1 MPDLQFQKVVQ
12 SNIDVLDFGV
22 RDLEA
27 IVTASGTILYSSTG
41 YGGGVSS
48 YFLSNGGSVS
58 LVDTALFD
66 LDADAGQGGEI
77 EVVDGGD
84 TLLVGGV
91 AGGKVLRFDLVGLGQ
106 IGGMNEMN
114 VAGSGSYAALAETDS
129 GHILTADQAGSGVL
143 TYTMG
148 NNGLT
153 LRNTE
158 ADTAASHAVHVSDVK
173 LVTLSNGTEVLLSAS
188 QGERG
193 ISSYRMSGFDPVLAD
208 SMGPDEG
215 AGIMIPTDMAV
226 MQMGTL
232 SFVIVAS
239 MPGSGNS
246 GALTVMQIDG
256 NGQLSVT
263 DHVLDS
269 LDMRFGAVQAI
280 DTIEINGRWYV
291 AAGGGDDGISLFV
304 VLPGGTLQHLSTVE
318 DSLTSTLDGVTA
330 ISLAFAGG
338 DLQVFAASGAEG
350 GISQFTYDLAGTGQ
364 TKLANA
370 NGQVLNGSS
379 GHDILVGQGGND
391 RLQAGA
397 GNDTLMGGDGR
408 DTLSGGAGNDLYII
422 TQDGVRDTI
431 TDFNP
436 NQDTIDLSF
445 WSFLYSTD
453 SLDIVRIDGGVRI
466 THRGESLDVL
476 KGTNGSLNVEQVR
489 DAITLGPARSIPIE
503 FDEAD
508 DTTTSAAP
516 SNDNDILQ
524 GTSGTDSLSAMLGDD
539 TLYGWGGDDTLI
551 GGYGDDLIFAGAGDD
566 NLRGGRDADTIHGEA
581 GNDFIQGQDG
591 NDSITG
597 GDGDNKLFGQ
607 RGDDTLV
614 GGAGRDTLNSGGS
627 SDLLIGGDGRDW
639 FRAGNS
645 EDTLF
650 GGNGNDTM
658 FGNSEDDILHGGPG
672 FDRLFGGGGDDL
684 ILPGPDNDFIK
695 GGTGADTFVFM
706 PNMGRDQL
714 LGFDRTEDTLRISSD
729 LLSGQT
735 NGWQVVQEYASVVGK
750 DVVFDFGDGN
760 QIVLLWG
767 NNLGGLSDDIEII

>member
-291 AAGGGDDGISLFV
+291 AAGGAMTASACLWSCRGALCSICPRWRIASPLPSTGSRPSALPLRAGICRFSQ
-304 VLPGGTLQHLSTVE
+304 P
-318 DSLTSTLDGVTA
+318 
-330 ISLAFAGG
+330 LAPK
-338 DLQVFAASGAEG
+338 AASASSPMIWRARGRPNWPMP
-350 GISQFTYDLAGTGQ
+350 TG
-364 TKLANA
+364 
-370 NGQVLNGSS
+370 
-379 GHDILVGQGGND
+379 
-391 RLQAGA
+391 
-397 GNDTLMGGDGR
+397 
-408 DTLSGGAGNDLYII
+408 
-422 TQDGVRDTI
+422 
-431 TDFNP
+431 
-436 NQDTIDLSF
+436 
-445 WSFLYSTD
+445 
-453 SLDIVRIDGGVRI
+453 
-466 THRGESLDVL
+466 
-476 KGTNGSLNVEQVR
+476 
-489 DAITLGPARSIPIE
+489 RS
-503 FDEAD
+503 
-508 DTTTSAAP
+508 
-516 SNDNDILQ
+516 
-524 GTSGTDSLSAMLGDD
+524 
-539 TLYGWGGDDTLI
+539 
-551 GGYGDDLIFAGAGDD
+551 
-566 NLRGGRDADTIHGEA
+566 
-581 GNDFIQGQDG
+581 
-591 NDSITG
+591 
-597 GDGDNKLFGQ
+597 
-607 RGDDTLV
+607 
-614 GGAGRDTLNSGGS
+614 
-627 SDLLIGGDGRDW
+627 
-639 FRAGNS
+639 
-645 EDTLF
+645 
-650 GGNGNDTM
+650 
-658 FGNSEDDILHGGPG
+658 
-672 FDRLFGGGGDDL
+672 
-684 ILPGPDNDFIK
+684 
-695 GGTGADTFVFM
+695 
-706 PNMGRDQL
+706 
-714 LGFDRTEDTLRISSD
+714 
-729 LLSGQT
+729 
-735 NGWQVVQEYASVVGK
+735 
-750 DVVFDFGDGN
+750 
-760 QIVLLWG
+760 
-767 NNLGGLSDDIEII
+767 